1 MTDAKVYAMPSRPT
15 RELNNRSLGS
25 IVSAIRDELK
35 SFLNTRDQMM
45 KSEFHEALGAIRV
58 ALPFAL
64 VLAHHKFMTIL
75 VKLFNHIGQLLALLK
90 INVITEPY
98 VTD

>member
-1 MTDAKVYAMPSRPT
+1 MLRRALLQGSVTVLHPT
-15 RELNNRSLGS
+15 FGARE
-25 IVSAIRDELK
+25 VLK
-35 SFLNTRDQMM
+35 SIFAVPLY
-45 KSEFHEALGAIRV
+45 FA

-75 VKLFNHIGQLLALLK
+75 VKLFSHIGQLLALLK